1 MSLDKTSEYVNAEIS
16 GEHFIS
22 EHMFFYIKK
31 GETTCYDGNKTFVF
45 KSGEY
50 GLIRKNRLARYSKK
64 KTINENETVFI
75 HFDETFLKSFQEKYN
90 TQAVIFKSENTFIQ
104 LNLNELL
111 PVFFQ
116 SLYPLM
122 HQGIIREPFAYVK
135 REELLLI
142 LLEKQPDLVGLFFDF
157 SIPQKI
163 DIEEFIN
170 KNFKFNV
177 SVERFAFLTGR
188 SLSAF
193 KRDFKAI
200 FNDTPSRWLV
210 KKRLQEAHFL
220 IEKKKQKPSDIYLDL
235 GFETLSHFSYAFKK
249 QFGVTLT
256 EIARQTKETSR

>member
-1 MSLDKTSEYVNAEIS
+1 MSLDKTLEYVNAEIS

-22 EHMFFYIKK
+22 EHTFFYIKK
-31 GETTCYDGNKTFVF
+31 GETNCYDGNKTFVF
-45 KSGEY
+45 KSGEF

-64 KTINENETVFI
+64 KTINDIETVFI
-75 HFDETFLKSFQEKYN
+75 RFDEKFLKSFQEKHKIP
-90 TQAVIFKSENTFIQ
+90 TDLFKYDNTFIR
-104 LNLNELL
+104 LSSNDLL
-111 PVFFQ
+111 PIFID
-116 SLYPLM
+116 SLSHLL
-122 HQGIIREPFAYVK
+122 HQGIIREPFADVK

-142 LLEKQPDLVGLFFDF
+142 LLEKQPELAGLVFDY

-200 FNDTPSRWLV
+200 FNETPNRWLV
-210 KKRLQEAHFL
+210 KKRLQEAYFL
-220 IEKKKQKPSDIYLDL
+220 IEKKKQKPSDIYLEL

-249 QFGVTLT
+249 QFGVTPT
-256 EIARQTKETSR
+256 EITGKEKETSR

>member
-1 MSLDKTSEYVNAEIS
+1 MSIDKTSEYVNAEIS

-22 EHMFFYIKK
+22 EHIFFYIKK

-50 GLIRKNRLARYSKK
+50 GLIRKNRLARYSKR

-75 HFDETFLKSFQEKYN
+75 RFDEKFLKSFQEKYN
-90 TQAVIFKSENTFIQ
+90 AQTVLFKSENTFIQ
-104 LNLNELL
+104 LNPNELF

-116 SLYPLM
+116 SLSPLM
-122 HQGIIREPFAYVK
+122 HQGIIREPFADVK

-142 LLEKQPDLVGLFFDF
+142 LLEKQPELAGLFFDY

-200 FNDTPSRWLV
+200 FNETPSRWLV
-210 KKRLQEAHFL
+210 KKRLQEAYFL
-220 IEKKKQKPSDIYLDL
+220 IEKKKQKPSDIYLEL

-249 QFGVTLT
+249 QFGVTPT
-256 EIARQTKETSR
+256 EIVGQEKETSR

>member
-1 MSLDKTSEYVNAEIS
+1 MSLDKTSEYINAEIS
-16 GEHFIS
+16 GEQFIS

-31 GETTCYDGNKTFVF
+31 GETTCYDGNKTVVF
-45 KSGEY
+45 KSGEF

-75 HFDETFLKSFQEKYN
+75 HFDEPFLKSFQEKYN
-90 TQAVIFKSENTFIQ
+90 PKTVIFKSENTFIQ
-104 LNLNELL
+104 LNPNELL

-116 SLYPLM
+116 SLFLLM
-122 HQGIIREPFAYVK
+122 HQRIIRKPFADVK

-142 LLEKQPDLVGLFFDF
+142 LLEKQPELAGLFFDY

-200 FNDTPSRWLV
+200 FNETPSRWLV
-210 KKRLQEAHFL
+210 KKRLQEAYFL
-220 IEKKKQKPSDIYLDL
+220 MEKKKQKPSDIYLEL
-235 GFETLSHFSYAFKK
+235 GFETLPHFSYAFKK
-249 QFGVTLT
+249 QFGVTPT
-256 EIARQTKETSR
+256 EIAGQEKETNR

>member
-1 MSLDKTSEYVNAEIS
+1 MSIDKTSEYVNAEIS

-22 EHMFFYIKK
+22 EHIFFYIKK

-50 GLIRKNRLARYSKK
+50 GLIRKNRLARYSKR
-64 KTINENETVFI
+64 KTINDIETVFI
-75 HFDETFLKSFQEKYN
+75 RFDEKFLKSFQEKYN
-90 TQAVIFKSENTFIQ
+90 TQTVLFKSENTFIQ
-104 LNLNELL
+104 LNPNELL

-116 SLYPLM
+116 SLSPLM
-122 HQGIIREPFAYVK
+122 HQGIIRKPFADVK

-142 LLEKQPDLVGLFFDF
+142 LLEKQPELAGLFFDY

-200 FNDTPSRWLV
+200 FNETPSRWLV
-210 KKRLQEAHFL
+210 KKRLQEAYFL
-220 IEKKKQKPSDIYLDL
+220 LEKKKQKPSDIYLEL

-249 QFGVTLT
+249 QFGVTPT
-256 EIARQTKETSR
+256 EIAGQEKETSR